1 MEANLITTSEV
12 DATLKNHHLVL
23 LDIFA
28 TWCGPCQMLMPII
41 NRVADHFAKD
51 DNVAVVKMNGDE
63 NESYLAN
70 NGVNTYPTVILY
82 KDGKEVDRFI
92 GFKDQDFIV
101 NFIKKH
107 S

>member
-1 MEANLITTSEV
+1 MSAKLITTSDVE
-12 DATLKNHHLVL
+12 ATLKNHRLVL

-28 TWCGPCQMLMPII
+28 TWCGPCQLLLPII
-41 NRVADHFAKD
+41 DRVDQHFAKD
-51 DNVAVVKMNGDE
+51 DNVAIVKMNGDE
-63 NESYLAN
+63 NESYLTS

-101 NFIKKH
+101 NFVKKH